1 MNRTI
6 FLINCVLLVC
16 LIVANKQTDDNT
28 HERHVDSNT
37 SNTSNVFPAGGLRA
51 AAPVAPGV
59 QVNSLPHP
67 FNLDGRMPYQVWVNG
82 ERLPLNGDKA
92 KQIVSLL
99 DLGPFEQP
107 EDTAEIHSGAGWMRP
122 FPIQ

>member
-1 MNRTI
+1 MNRII
-6 FLINCVLLVC
+6 FSINCVLLVL
-16 LIVANKQTDDNT
+16 LI
-28 HERHVDSNT
+28 T
-37 SNTSNVFPAGGLRA
+37 SNMHESDVENHQHSAATNVIETFPSGGLRA
-51 AAPVAPGV
+51 ATPMAPGV

-107 EDTAEIHSGAGWMRP
+107 KDTAEIHSGAGWMRP

>member
-1 MNRTI
+1 MNRI
-6 FLINCVLLVC
+6 LFIINSVLLFG
-16 LIVANKQTDDNT
+16 LIVSNT
-28 HERHVDSNT
+28 HESTMDTNSTSVVDPT
-37 SNTSNVFPAGGLRA
+37 EIFKPTGRLQA
-51 AAPVAPGV
+51 APGV

-92 KQIVSLL
+92 KQIVNLL

-107 EDTAEIHSGAGWMRP
+107 KDTAEIHSGAGWLRP
-122 FPIQ
+122 FPITQ

>member
-1 MNRTI
+1 MNRI
-6 FLINCVLLVC
+6 FFSINCVLLVL
-16 LIVANKQTDDNT
+16 LITSNMRESDVET
-28 HERHVDSNT
+28 HQHKADSNMT
-37 SNTSNVFPAGGLRA
+37 DMFASGGLRA
-51 AAPVAPGV
+51 ASPVAQGV

-82 ERLPLNGDKA
+82 QRLPLNGNKA

-107 EDTAEIHSGAGWMRP
+107 RDTAEIHSGAGWMRP
-122 FPIQ
+122 FPVR